1 MLGSMHLSFSLTLR
15 AVCCADPCPM
25 HNSPMSQLSALQG
38 PLHVAVACY
47 EQAVCHEHC
56 AQLGA
61 TPNSAKVLR
70 LACALLLRLSST
82 CRPCAP
88 CVPMQPEEPKD
99 AGAAANGNSVAGDLG
114 KLKLNPT
121 ASTFPPPANGTA
133 ANGTAAAP
141 EAPRPRPVAPVLTAY
156 GDHTAVVGSL
166 MDRLCAGGA
175 DAESAAVEI
184 ALMVLGAGV
193 TQVHARMHALYA
205 CVVVFMLGSL
215 CSCARGRVCLW
226 CCALTGA
233 APWVVLCMLPAS
245 CHAWRLCTRHATAA
259 GRASCRQLQNVAC
272 LRPCAHVTPS
282 PCNFSCPHHITPPLP
297 QGMEGYGFATQLR
310 AALEDGGN
318 AGAREGALLAYR
330 ALAENVGR
338 AAEPYIVPL
347 LNSVLERLADK
358 AAPVS
363 GSFLCVSCLFR
374 TDMRGVSV
382 LVWVAAPVRPCAGWP
397 CSLLI
402 VVCDWARL
410 GLAYWGRMGGVL
422 GFVDS
427 LCLGGHGVCHG

>member
-1 MLGSMHLSFSLTLR
+1 
-15 AVCCADPCPM
+15 
-25 HNSPMSQLSALQG
+25 
-38 PLHVAVACY
+38 
-47 EQAVCHEHC
+47 
-56 AQLGA
+56 
-61 TPNSAKVLR
+61 
-70 LACALLLRLSST
+70 
-82 CRPCAP
+82 
-88 CVPMQPEEPKD
+88 MQ
-99 AGAAANGNSVAGDLG
+99 
-114 KLKLNPT
+114 
-121 ASTFPPPANGTA
+121 
-133 ANGTAAAP
+133 
-141 EAPRPRPVAPVLTAY
+141 
-156 GDHTAVVGSL
+156 
-166 MDRLCAGGA
+166 LCAW
-175 DAESAAVEI
+175 
-184 ALMVLGAGV
+184 
-193 TQVHARMHALYA
+193 ARL
-205 CVVVFMLGSL
+205 L
-215 CSCARGRVCLW
+215 
-226 CCALTGA
+226 
-233 APWVVLCMLPAS
+233 VVLCADRCRAVGRSLYAACFVPCMAPVHASRYRGRACLMSPAS
-245 CHAWRLCTRHATAA
+245 ECCVPQTMCSRHTLTM
-259 GRASCRQLQNVAC
+259 QL
-272 LRPCAHVTPS
+272 LMSTS
-282 PCNFSCPHHITPPLP
+282 HHPPLP